1 MKKRKLSRERIR
13 RLQRVNYT
21 EGTRILLLHMEDPW
35 PVPDNTRGTVDHVD
49 DAGQIHCRFDD
60 GRYLAV
66 VPGVDRFRR
75 LTEKELSDEQK

>member
-1 MKKRKLSRERIR
+1 MKKRILSRERIR
-13 RLQRVNYT
+13 RLQRESYVK
-21 EGTRILLLHMEDPW
+21 GTRILLLHMEDPW

-60 GRYLAV
+60 GRHLAV

-75 LTEKELSDEQK
+75 LTEKELRDEQK